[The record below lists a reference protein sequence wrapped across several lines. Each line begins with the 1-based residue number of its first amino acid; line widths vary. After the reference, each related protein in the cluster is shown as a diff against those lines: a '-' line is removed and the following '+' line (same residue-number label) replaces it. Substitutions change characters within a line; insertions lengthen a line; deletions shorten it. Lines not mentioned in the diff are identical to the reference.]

1 MRSGPCMCGATD
13 CPSCGPAQGYDLS
26 GPSAESV
33 EERAKEIAIE
43 VLYDKD
49 TDEFEQ
55 YMNGMESED
64 INKPLMAA
72 LKAIANK
79 GQWNN
84 NGWMYEALRHL
95 EEVRKLVEREQTR
108 DVERFEDQARE
119 ELGDA

>member
-1 MRSGPCMCGATD
+1 MAT
-13 CPSCGPAQGYDLS
+13 AQD
-26 GPSAESV
+26 V
-33 EERAKEIAIE
+33 EDRAKEIAIE
-43 VLYDKD
+43 VLYDGD

-79 GQWNN
+79 GAWNN
-84 NGWMYEALRHL
+84 SGWMYEALRHL

-119 ELGDA
+119 ELKDA

>member
-1 MRSGPCMCGATD
+1 MAF
-13 CPSCGPAQGYDLS
+13 AQN
-26 GPSAESV
+26 V
-33 EERAKEIAIE
+33 EDRAKEIAIE
-43 VLYDKD
+43 VLYDKG

-84 NGWMYEALRHL
+84 SGWMYEAIRHL

-119 ELGDA
+119 ELKNALMLIDKDY

>member
-1 MRSGPCMCGATD
+1 MAT
-13 CPSCGPAQGYDLS
+13 AQD
-26 GPSAESV
+26 V
-33 EERAKEIAIE
+33 EDRAKEIPIE
-43 VLYDKD
+43 VLYDGD

-84 NGWMYEALRHL
+84 NGWMYEAIRNL

-108 DVERFEDQARE
+108 DVERFEDQARDE
-119 ELGDA
+119 IGDA

>member
-13 CPSCGPAQGYDLS
+13 CPSCGPAQGYSLS
-26 GPSAESV
+26 CPSAEDV

-43 VLYDKD
+43 VLYDWD

-55 YMNGMESED
+55 YMNGIESED

-72 LKAIANK
+72 LKAISNK
-79 GQWNN
+79 WQWNN
-84 NGWMYEALRHL
+84 SGWMYEALRHL

-119 ELGDA
+119 ELGDE

>member
-1 MRSGPCMCGATD
+1 MAF
-13 CPSCGPAQGYDLS
+13 AQN
-26 GPSAESV
+26 V
-33 EERAKEIAIE
+33 EDRAKEIAIE

-79 GQWNN
+79 GSWNN
-84 NGWMYEALRHL
+84 NGWMYEAIRNL

-108 DVERFEDQARE
+108 DVERFEDQARDE
-119 ELGDA
+119 IGDA

>member
-1 MRSGPCMCGATD
+1 MAT
-13 CPSCGPAQGYDLS
+13 AQD
-26 GPSAESV
+26 V
-33 EERAKEIAIE
+33 EDRAKEIAIE
-43 VLYDKD
+43 VLYDGD

-64 INKPLMAA
+64 INKPLKAA

-84 NGWMYEALRHL
+84 SGWMYEALRHL

-119 ELGDA
+119 ELGNALMLIDKDY